1 MKLNEDVSPIPEKY
15 IKRVTST
22 IPFGYRISDIS
33 GWLKPVDSELESLDF
48 ISKMVA
54 NEELSLRLAS
64 EWLEHKTNRTMS
76 ARGLQKHV
84 DKLYGRR
91 DERLANPS

>member
-1 MKLNEDVSPIPEKY
+1 
-15 IKRVTST
+15 
-22 IPFGYRISDIS
+22 
-33 GWLKPVDSELESLDF
+33 
-48 ISKMVA
+48 MVA

-64 EWLEHKTNRTMS
+64 EWLEHKTDRTMS

>member
-1 MKLNEDVSPIPEKY
+1 MNTVNIPDNY

-22 IPFGYRISDIS
+22 IPFGYVSSDIS
-33 GWLKPVDSELESLDF
+33 GWLAPVDSQLESLEF

-54 NEELSLRLAS
+54 NEELSLRMAS
-64 EWLEHKTNRTMS
+64 EWLEHKTGRYLS
-76 ARGLQKHV
+76 ARGLQKHI

-91 DERLANPS
+91 DERLGNPS